1 MAENHVE
8 DLLDEWR
15 QADPERY
22 ALVERVRKIVL
33 AVDPRITEEA
43 KYGGILFAAA
53 SPFCGLFSYERHVA
67 LEFSRGAD
75 LPDVH
80 HVLEGDGKKRRHIKI
95 TDGADLFKKNLREY
109 VALAFAAAAG
119 KKSAAKPRAA
129 RPRA

>member
-1 MAENHVE
+1 MPINHVE
-8 DLLDEWR
+8 DLLDDWR
-15 QADPERY
+15 QADPERC
-22 ALVERVRKIVL
+22 ALLERVRKLVL

-95 TDGADLFKKNLREY
+95 VDGADLFKKNLRDY
-109 VALAFAAAAG
+109 VAAAFAAAAG
-119 KKSAAKPRAA
+119 KQPAQGRA
-129 RPRA
+129 RPRPRA

>member
-1 MAENHVE
+1 MPINHVE
-8 DLLDEWR
+8 DLLDDWR
-15 QADPERY
+15 QADPERC
-22 ALVERVRKIVL
+22 ALLERVRKLVL

-95 TDGADLFKKNLREY
+95 VDGADLFKKNLRDY
-109 VALAFAAAAG
+109 VATAFAAAAG
-119 KKSAAKPRAA
+119 KQPAQGRA
-129 RPRA
+129 RPRPRA